1 MNTLII
7 GGSKFVGLRLAHKL
21 AAQGHDV
28 TALNRGVSGGRL
40 PAGVRALK
48 ADRRDA
54 AGLLAALAA
63 GARGGFDAVFDI
75 CGYLPADVESFAAAL
90 GAAGLRIKHYV
101 FCSSVAVYDFEA
113 IKFCPVREDFP
124 LLSEFGKSRDPFAD
138 YGRNKIL
145 CERALLA
152 NGTFPATIIRPAY
165 IYGPLNYIY
174 REAYFFD
181 RAEAGRQILIPGG
194 GHNMLHFIHVDDL
207 ADAFIKA
214 ALNPAAFGKAYNI
227 AGPETVTA
235 AGFAWLC
242 AAAAGKKADIRAYD
256 PGLLQRVFQPEELNN
271 MRDPVFPFATDESV
285 YYDTSAAARDLAWQP
300 AYGLQRGIRDAYDW
314 RLRDRAGKPQ
324 PAPASAPGFARDE
337 RILARLRRA

>member
-21 AAQGHDV
+21 AEQGHDV

-113 IKFCPVREDFP
+113 IKFCPVREEP
-124 LLSEFGKSRDPFAD
+124 GPVRGLRPQQDPV
-138 YGRNKIL
+138 R
-145 CERALLA
+145 
-152 NGTFPATIIRPAY
+152 TRPA
-165 IYGPLNYIY
+165 
-174 REAYFFD
+174 
-181 RAEAGRQILIPGG
+181 RQRDLPGY
-194 GHNMLHFIHVDDL
+194 D
-207 ADAFIKA
+207 
-214 ALNPAAFGKAYNI
+214 NPAGVHLRPAQLHLPRG
-227 AGPETVTA
+227 V
-235 AGFAWLC
+235 
-242 AAAAGKKADIRAYD
+242 
-256 PGLLQRVFQPEELNN
+256 LL
-271 MRDPVFPFATDESV
+271 
-285 YYDTSAAARDLAWQP
+285 
-300 AYGLQRGIRDAYDW
+300 
-314 RLRDRAGKPQ
+314 
-324 PAPASAPGFARDE
+324 
-337 RILARLRRA
+337 